1 MLIKKRVD
9 VISFPPLF
17 TISGLLPLVYIIF
30 IIFSIQ
36 FFCSSYHSLFFFL
49 VFLAIDVVILAS
61 FYLWLLRLFLISS
74 GRLMI
79 LLDLFIFFRFKIWSE
94 NVIAIFCSSH
104 KHFSI
109 IGMETKF
116 LYIVLSL
123 MQEHKLWRDIIRSWW
138 RLFFI
143 YFDWEVPDG

>member
-1 MLIKKRVD
+1 M
-9 VISFPPLF
+9 ISLPPFFAL
-17 TISGLLPLVYIIF
+17 SGLLPFVNIIF

-49 VFLAIDVVILAS
+49 VLFTINIVILPG
-61 FYLWLLRLFLISS
+61 FYIWLLRFFLIS
-74 GRLMI
+74 GCRLMI
-79 LLDLFIFFRFKIWSE
+79 ILDLFIFIFWFKIWSE
-94 NVIAIFCSSH
+94 NIVAIFCSSH

-116 LYIVLSL
+116 FNIVLSL
-123 MQEHKLWRDIIRSWW
+123 MQEHKLWWNIFRSWW

-143 YFDWEVPDG
+143 YFDWEVPDS